1 MVHNQ
6 AKGNR
11 RNAASPGDP
20 MRLTRRDALRFLA
33 GAAAASAVAS
43 AAVLRAADAPRAGLG
58 LVIYVLGIR
67 RRMLRAADPAH
78 DLFQP
83 QTFLEYCHGLGAS
96 GIQVPL
102 GVLEADACERLR
114 TTADRYGMFIEGIAA
129 PPFEDTDLPRFEA
142 EMQTAA
148 RVGAGA
154 IRTVIVP
161 GRRYEQFQTLEEF
174 QRYLDRGRRALERA
188 APIVERHQVRLAV
201 ENHKDQRVEERV
213 ALLERLD
220 SPYIGACVD
229 VGNNLALLEDPLAVV
244 EALAPYAFTVHLK
257 DQAVQEYADGFLL
270 ADVPLG
276 QGCLDLKKM
285 VSLLRRAKPGIH
297 FSLETITR
305 DPLRVPCLADS
316 YWRTFPDMPAAEL
329 AAALRMVRANEA
341 DDLMQVSPLTLEQ
354 QAELELANVR
364 LSLKY
369 ADEALS
375 L

>member
-11 RNAASPGDP
+11 QNAACRADRV
-20 MRLTRRDALRFLA
+20 RLTRRDALRFL
-33 GAAAASAVAS
+33 GGAAASAVAS
-43 AAVLRAADAPRAGLG
+43 AAVLRAADAPRTGLG

-67 RRMLRAADPAH
+67 RRMLRAAHPSH

-83 QTFLEYCHGLGAS
+83 QTFLEYCHGLGAG

-114 TTADRYGMFIEGIAA
+114 ATADRYGMFIEGIAA
-129 PPFEDTDLPRFEA
+129 PPFEDADLPRFEA

-161 GRRYEQFQTLEEF
+161 GRRYEQFQTLDEF

-213 ALLERLD
+213 ALLRRLD

-229 VGNNLALLEDPLAVV
+229 VGNNLALLEDPLTVV
-244 EALAPYAFTVHLK
+244 EALVPYAFTVHLK

-270 ADVPLG
+270 ADAPLG
-276 QGCLDLKKM
+276 QGCLELKKM
-285 VSLLRRAKPGIH
+285 VSLLRQAKPGIH

-316 YWRTFPDMPAAEL
+316 YWPTFLDVPAAEL

-341 DDLMQVSPLTLEQ
+341 DDLVQVSSLTLEQ
-354 QAELELANVR
+354 QAELELANVKH
-364 LSLKY
+364 SLKY
-369 ADEALS
+369 ADEALT